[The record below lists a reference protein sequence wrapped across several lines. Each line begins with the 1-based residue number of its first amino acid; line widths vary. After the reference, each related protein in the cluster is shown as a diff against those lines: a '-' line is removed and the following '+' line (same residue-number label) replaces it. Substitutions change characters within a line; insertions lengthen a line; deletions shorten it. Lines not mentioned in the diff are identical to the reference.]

1 MSDRESILARLRQSL
16 PRLKRQYP
24 IRSLGLFGSMARG
37 DAADASDID
46 ILVEFT
52 RPVSLS
58 TFLALEDELERLLG
72 RPIDLVSRRALKP
85 YVGRTVARDLVE
97 V

>member
-1 MSDRESILARLRQSL
+1 MSDRESILARLRQALPSL
-16 PRLKRQYP
+16 KQHYP
-24 IRSLGLFGSMARG
+24 IRSLGLFGSTARG
-37 DAADASDID
+37 DGGDASDID

-58 TFLALEDELERLLG
+58 TFLALEDELRRLLG
-72 RPIDLVSRRALKP
+72 RSIDLVSQQALKP
-85 YVGRTVARDLVE
+85 HVRRTVAHDLVK